1 MESNPTTL
9 YVHLIPNSQSD
20 IKESFKV
27 TINSNSTIA
36 DLSAEISRYLDARND
51 GNKIYKILEM

>member
-1 MESNPTTL
+1 MESNLTTL

-36 DLSAEISRYLDARND
+36 DLSAEISWYLDARND
-51 GNKIYKILEM
+51 GNKIYTILEM